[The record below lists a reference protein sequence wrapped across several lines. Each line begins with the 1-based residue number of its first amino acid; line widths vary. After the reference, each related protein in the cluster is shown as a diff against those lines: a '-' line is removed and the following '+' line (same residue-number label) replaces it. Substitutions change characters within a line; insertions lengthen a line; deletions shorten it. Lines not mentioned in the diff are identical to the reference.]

1 MAIGE
6 TPADRDLLGPLNGQV
21 VVPPPSDP
29 AVQRPSPYPERA
41 PLRVVYGDNDDD
53 GFTLAEDA
61 ALLRPDK
68 RQMLLDAGDAAQ
80 IGTIP
85 SPADRTW
92 LRSVIDED
100 HEDEFLS
107 KIQNNEPLTP
117 ASMFAA
123 ASVMARDIN
132 QRNQQGLPLEWRID
146 ELENQSPGIKAAME
160 AAGLDP
166 KTGLLAGEQGPQR
179 GEAPNEALSRG
190 YGALQPP
197 PIQKALRTVGNF
209 FNVLDEIRNVPIV
222 GIPGQ
227 LIHTAGDIAWW
238 SEERIGDLQ
247 QAMGEGARES
257 LVAEEWEGLRAGD
270 PTLLDEQMGQK
281 ERGRALQARMGAME
295 QNLPEALVTQ
305 LDRTVGASL
314 NAPTRIRA
322 LQHIAALTD
331 AMDQEA
337 ERFIAEQ
344 MDADAV
350 LASGLTSEGFV
361 DQHLEAWLATG
372 MQAIMDHFGDPKK
385 QILIEGV
392 ADPLNIIDLFDPFGG
407 PLPVLATLRG
417 ASRAGVRKTLLTA
430 AGKTVAERRSAK
442 SLTDFMVDVQEH
454 SERMQQLYPKG
465 VLAVTPETAQRQ
477 STWNLQD
484 VGGEPW
490 PLEDVPEDIW
500 AAEDPV
506 RKELLR
512 WTSRD
517 YGPAFEQMVEE
528 INTVREAAGLTPVE
542 ILTDR
547 AWIQKYQTLQP
558 SSEMT
563 PEQSLRDRTRHYI
576 NPNYKD
582 GFAVQHQALEASDL
596 SALSQK
602 ELRKIA
608 AQMTFTER
616 LPGGR
621 IIDSPEQFGP
631 QDYVVQNLH
640 KMLSGT
646 YATSYAKSGS
656 FGTTG
661 AVTMEQARQDLVDV
675 LTGMPI
681 KTRSTHH
688 PEHDIYMEKLQ
699 KVYDDDV
706 METMGL
712 LHHIGATGTFA
723 RPVIDL
729 PSGTYV
735 DEGWKLHLSPFDNP
749 KGRENYDPH
758 TLSGSDYRQRTRAL
772 RTQEVLEAVAIT
784 NPETEAVR
792 SINIQKIHMMPHS
805 HITSGIDIYGVG
817 YMPGGAKSIDPQ
829 TYAGLGHVKQVTD
842 TDPIWNEGH
851 TIHWVVFDPNGIPV
865 ASMNTTYTPGM
876 SKGPVGTQFDLSG
889 DPASPQGMSGPYR
902 TSGSDYLDQ
911 YGQGGEV
918 FEGRHSVNTMAAD
931 GEGIWVA
938 VDDLMQ
944 DPKKYKL
951 SPEQVNEALRM
962 NQHGRYVGHIDDKD
976 SLFALQFPNEDDLT
990 ERALLFADGDDK
1002 MAGHLNEGFGGVIGR
1017 SLPEVMDQVGDT
1029 GLNALGRPYGG
1040 RPIVV
1045 VWNDKQ
1051 YVRLRPKASA
1061 SQAALSQ
1068 SGLLAIMRRSLEESG
1083 HPVNNMGSVSD
1094 EVSKAIV
1101 NMLEGATSINPVTQH
1116 RIGGTNRN
1124 IADRRLT
1131 GRVWDARANKWK
1143 QVPPKSTM
1151 HGDRVVGEPNMARA
1165 LDPNDPAET
1174 LILNT
1179 EGWDPNYV
1187 HPMTGEPYARG

>member
-1 MAIGE
+1 MAIGD

-41 PLRVVYGDNDDD
+41 PLHVVYGDHEDD

-100 HEDEFLS
+100 YEDEFLS
-107 KIQNNEPLTP
+107 KIQNNDRLTP

-132 QRNQQGLPLEWRID
+132 QQHQQGLPLEWRID

-179 GEAPNEALSRG
+179 GETPNEALSRG

-197 PIQKALRTVGNF
+197 PIQNALRTVGNF
-209 FNVLDEIRNVPIV
+209 FNVLDEIRNVPII

-281 ERGRALQARMGAME
+281 ERGRALQARMSAME
-295 QNLPEALVTQ
+295 QNLPEGLVTQ

-331 AMDQEA
+331 AMDAEA

-350 LASGLTSEGFV
+350 LTSGLTSEGFV

-454 SERMQQLYPKG
+454 SERMQQLYPQG
-465 VLAVTPETAQRQ
+465 VLAVSPEVAKGQ
-477 STWNLQD
+477 STKPLTDAGQQ
-484 VGGEPW
+484 PW
-490 PLEDVPEDIW
+490 PLEDVPEDVW
-500 AAEDPV
+500 AADDPV
-506 RKELLR
+506 RQELLR

-517 YGPAFEQMVEE
+517 YGPAFDQMVQE
-528 INTVREAAGLTPVE
+528 INTVREAAGHPKVE

-576 NPNYKD
+576 NPNYQD
-582 GFAVQHQALEASDL
+582 GWAVQHQALEASDL
-596 SALSQK
+596 SALSQD

-608 AQMTFTER
+608 AHMTYTER

-621 IIDSPEQFGP
+621 MIDAPELPGP
-631 QDYVVQNLH
+631 QDYVLQNMH
-640 KMLSGT
+640 KLFDDAFS
-646 YATSYAKSGS
+646 TSYAKAGG
-656 FGTTG
+656 FGRTG
-661 AVTMEQARQDLVDV
+661 ARTLEQTRQDLTHN
-675 LTGMPI
+675 LTSFGDG
-681 KTRSTHH
+681 RVSGSH
-688 PEHDIYMEKLQ
+688 PDYSVFLDELEAIYDGGALHNA
-699 KVYDDDV
+699 
-706 METMGL
+706 GL
-712 LHHIGATGTFA
+712 LRHIGSSGKFA
-723 RPVIDL
+723 EPI
-729 PSGTYV
+729 V
-735 DEGWKLHLSPFDNP
+735 DDPALAGASVRFRGYGAWKAKLSPWDNP
-749 KGRENYDPH
+749 KGSWNNTGHDKAMRNAAMD
-758 TLSGSDYRQRTRAL
+758 TQRGLQA
-772 RTQEVLEAVAIT
+772 AAIK

-792 SINIQKIHMMPHS
+792 SINIQKIHMSP
-805 HITSGIDIYGVG
+805 TRGQTGVAAPDIYGVG
-817 YMPGGAKSIDPQ
+817 YIPGDATSFPDN
-829 TYAGLGHVKQVTD
+829 TGLGHVKQVAD
-842 TDPIWNEGH
+842 DDPIWNEEH
-851 TIHWVVFDPNGIPV
+851 TIHWIVSDQNGIPV
-865 ASMNTTYTPGM
+865 ASMNTIYTPGRA
-876 SKGPVGTQFDLSG
+876 KGAAP
-889 DPASPQGMSGPYR
+889 DPNVVLARPRVHRLPGPQGNRWYE
-902 TSGSDYLDQ
+902 
-911 YGQGGEV
+911 GQHEV
-918 FEGRHSVNTMAAD
+918 QTMAAD
-931 GEGIWVA
+931 VDGVWV
-938 VDDLMQ
+938 DIEDLKQ
-944 DPKKYKL
+944 NPGKYGL
-951 SPEQVNEALRM
+951 SREQLNEALRT
-962 NQHGRYVGHIDDKD
+962 NEHGRYVGHIDDKD
-976 SLFALQFPNEDDLT
+976 SPFALQFPRDDDLT
-990 ERALLFADGDDK
+990 STLPLFGDGDVH
-1002 MAGHLNEGFGGVIGR
+1002 MAGHLNEGFGGVMGR

-1029 GLNALGRPYGG
+1029 GVNALGRPYGG

-1045 VWNDKQ
+1045 VWNDKK
-1051 YVRLRPKASA
+1051 YVRIRAQATGAK
-1061 SQAALSQ
+1061 SQAALAQ
-1068 SGLLAIMRRSLEESG
+1068 GGLMAIMRRAVLEAG
-1083 HPVNNMGSVSD
+1083 HPVNSMGSVSN
-1094 EVSKAIV
+1094 EVSKAMM
-1101 NMLEGATSINPVTQH
+1101 NMMDKSTSINPVTQH
-1116 RIGGTNRN
+1116 RTGGPNVRQGRH
-1124 IADRRLT
+1124 IADRRQT
-1131 GRVWDARANKWK
+1131 GRVWDAGSDIRPPQWK
-1143 QVPPKSTM
+1143 QAQPKQTM
-1151 HGDRVVGEPNMARA
+1151 HGDRVVGEP
-1165 LDPNDPAET
+1165 ET

-1179 EGWDPNYV
+1179 EGWNPNMARTLDPNDPANYV
-1187 HPMTGEPYARG
+1187 GDPFEY